1 MLQSIL
7 TTLFDILGT
16 TIWVIC
22 AVIARIAQCLMKWGP
37 IIHLNRLEP
46 DHREMVRLFV
56 FPNIITMES
65 ITLYFRE
72 GSSDKVY
79 SASIDPKDGGHVVNF
94 AYGRRGSTLNTG
106 TLA

>member
-1 MLQSIL
+1 
-7 TTLFDILGT
+7 
-16 TIWVIC
+16 
-22 AVIARIAQCLMKWGP
+22 
-37 IIHLNRLEP
+37 
-46 DHREMVRLFV
+46 MVRLFA

-106 TLA
+106 TKTPAPVDYQAANTVFDRELNAFFCHVAGDSKDDGVMWVYRYKKRE